1 MQLSREEVILI
12 ADLARLKLSD
22 AEIERYGQQLSAIL
36 DYFAQLQLVDTTDIP
51 PTSSVLPS
59 HGRLRDDI
67 PRLGLSLDDL
77 LQNAPATRDNQ
88 FLVPPAL
95 EK

>member
-1 MQLSREEVILI
+1 MQLSREEVIYI
-12 ADLARLKLSD
+12 AELARLKLSD
-22 AEIERYGQQLSAIL
+22 AEIKRYGQQLSAIIE
-36 DYFAQLQLVDTTDIP
+36 YFAQLQLVDTTDIT

-59 HGRLRDDI
+59 NGQLRNDI
-67 PRLGLSLDDL
+67 SRLGLSLDDL